1 MKVKSPCIHKLN
13 TEECKFEQ
21 RPGCG
26 GYCYRHRKEYLVD
39 NDIII
44 LSHFTSNSKD
54 YTLKELKRYYN
65 HHITSKTPSYK
76 FKKLDYFKAIELIYS
91 RYKELSYDS
100 NRLIKVQAV
109 IRRYLINKQ
118 IKLRGIGYLNRKLCN
133 NEEDFYTYELTEDIN
148 PIYFFSYKDENRKY
162 WCFDIRSL
170 KKLIDMNYGNPYTI
184 EPIPDLIK
192 SKVDVLINYLQKQNI
207 QVSIDNTVITDRN
220 TQVKQRFVDLFAQIE
235 YSGYSCDVN
244 WILDL
249 NTAKLKRLYKELE
262 DIWNYRANLALSV
275 KKDIVPPDGRLCVM
289 PVQDYINCSVKIEL
303 QEVLANSLIRLLG
316 ARTPSDMNLGFMYF
330 LIGLS
335 MVSNPCYIVHSQWV
349 QYVF

>member
-1 MKVKSPCIHKLN
+1 
-13 TEECKFEQ
+13 
-21 RPGCG
+21 
-26 GYCYRHRKEYLVD
+26 
-39 NDIII
+39 
-44 LSHFTSNSKD
+44 
-54 YTLKELKRYYN
+54 
-65 HHITSKTPSYK
+65 
-76 FKKLDYFKAIELIYS
+76 
-91 RYKELSYDS
+91 
-100 NRLIKVQAV
+100 
-109 IRRYLINKQ
+109 
-118 IKLRGIGYLNRKLCN
+118 
-133 NEEDFYTYELTEDIN
+133 
-148 PIYFFSYKDENRKY
+148 
-162 WCFDIRSL
+162 
-170 KKLIDMNYGNPYTI
+170 MNYGNPYTI